1 MRNPLNLS
9 RCFMLLLSAVAG
21 AAHAEIEASLDLR
34 LVDSDGRKSFVD
46 GGWGKLRYPANDD
59 GLNLGRARFAWRG
72 SPGGDWHANV
82 DLSAWSLDEHNA
94 LGVTEA
100 WMEWRPVPQ
109 SAWRSNLKIG
119 AFYAPISLENRAPG
133 WTNPYTI
140 SNSALNTW
148 VGEELRTI
156 GVGYSL
162 EHLGEGSG
170 SAFDFGVNVAVFGW
184 NDPAG
189 VVLALRGFAMH
200 DRQTSIFG
208 HLGTYAYG
216 GRDQRVEFAEI
227 DHRAGYHVGG
237 YVKHD
242 SGFELSGLHYDN
254 RADPSVYLESIDDY
268 AWNTRFDTLGVRYDS
283 PRGTTLIAQWMH
295 GGTAAGPDYANRW
308 KFDTE
313 FVLLSQAVGKHRF
326 AVRYDDF
333 STYQL
338 ASAFPGALSVDEG
351 HALTANWTWQVRNH
365 VEIAVEWLDIH
376 SDYSARVALG
386 ELPRADEHLLQM
398 ALRFYL

>member
-1 MRNPLNLS
+1 MRNS
-9 RCFMLLLSAVAG
+9 HKVFRCLALLLAAAAG
-21 AAHAEIEASLDLR
+21 IAHAEIEASLDLR
-34 LVDSDGRKSFVD
+34 LVDSNGRNSFLD
-46 GGWGKLRYPANDD
+46 GGWGKLRFDANDD

-72 SPGGDWHANV
+72 SPGGNWHANV
-82 DLSAWSLDEHNA
+82 DLSAWSLDDHHVID
-94 LGVTEA
+94 LTEA

-156 GVGYSL
+156 GVGYEL
-162 EHLGEGSG
+162 EHLGAPSG
-170 SAFDFGVNVAVFGW
+170 SAFDFGVNAAVFGW

-200 DRQTSIFG
+200 DRQTPVFG
-208 HLGTYAYG
+208 RIGTYAYG
-216 GRDQRVEFAEI
+216 GREQRVEFAEI
-227 DHRAGYHVGG
+227 DHRPGYHVGG
-237 YVKHD
+237 YIKHD

-254 RADPSVYLESIDDY
+254 RADPSVYMDSIEDY
-268 AWNTRFDTLGVRYDS
+268 AWNTRFDTLGMRYDG
-283 PRGTTLIAQWMH
+283 PRGTTVIAQWMH
-295 GGTAAGPDYANRW
+295 GGTAAGPGFANTW

-313 FVLLSQAVGKHRF
+313 FVLLAQTIGKHRF

-333 STYQL
+333 STDQV
-338 ASAFPGALSVDEG
+338 ASAYPGPLSVDQG
-351 HALTANWTWQVRNH
+351 HALTVDWTWQVRNH
-365 VEIAVEWLDIH
+365 VEVAVEWLDIN
-376 SDYSARVALG
+376 SNYTPRVVLG
-386 ELPRADEHLLQM
+386 EAPQADEHCLQL
-398 ALRFYL
+398 ALRLYL

>member
-1 MRNPLNLS
+1 MRINGTTL
-9 RCFMLLLSAVAG
+9 RCCALLLAAAAG

-34 LVDSDGRKSFVD
+34 LVDSNGRNSFLD
-46 GGWGKLRYPANDD
+46 GGWGKLRFDADDD

-72 SPGGDWHANV
+72 SPGGNWHANV
-82 DLSAWSLDEHNA
+82 DLSAWSLDDHHIID
-94 LGVTEA
+94 LTEA

-109 SAWRSNLKIG
+109 SAWRSNLKVG

-156 GVGYSL
+156 GVGYEL
-162 EHLGEGSG
+162 EHLGEPGG
-170 SAFDFGVNVAVFGW
+170 SAFDFGVNAAVFGW

-189 VVLALRGFAMH
+189 IIIALRGFALH
-200 DRQTSIFG
+200 DRQTPVFG
-208 HLGTYAYG
+208 RIGSYAYG

-237 YVKHD
+237 YVRHD
-242 SGFELSGLHYDN
+242 SGIELSGLHYDN
-254 RADPSVYLESIDDY
+254 RADPSVYMDSIEDY
-268 AWNTRFDTLGVRYDS
+268 AWNTRFDTLGIRYDGQH
-283 PRGTTLIAQWMH
+283 GTTLIAQWMH
-295 GGTAAGPDYANRW
+295 GGTAAGPGFANSW

-313 FVLLSQAVGKHRF
+313 FVLLAQAVGKHRF

-338 ASAFPGALSVDEG
+338 SSAFPGSLGVDEG
-351 HALTANWTWQVRNH
+351 HALTVDWTWQVQEH
-365 VEIAVEWLDIH
+365 VELALEWLDIH
-376 SDYSARVALG
+376 SNYTKRVVLG
-386 ELPRADEHLLQM
+386 EAPRADEHCLQL